1 MTVNISSNGQAF
13 WFDQVYYQ
21 SSSHVKL
28 EGSTIFVGSNDPEVS
43 LDSAWTPLEEVGYMT
58 QTTGATAKF
67 KFMGESL
74 GALDRELDLTILQVA
89 VSPGSE

>member
-13 WFDQVYYQ
+13 WFDQIYYR

-28 EGSTIFVGSNDPEVS
+28 EGSTIFVGSNDSEVS

-58 QTTGATAKF
+58 QTAGATAKF
-67 KFMGESL
+67 KFTGESL
-74 GALDRELDLTILQVA
+74 GALDREVNLISLC
-89 VSPGSE
+89 SR